1 MKPRLIGGTLLAI
14 SCVATVLLSGTG
26 STLQAQGGREGAEEV
41 YTGTAVSM
49 GGATRYFTLTITGRT
64 PDAEAKQYL
73 QILQSQG
80 QDALLKAIQKNKLG
94 TIQFEGLGRD
104 INVVREKQTEAG
116 RKITIVFER
125 WLQFFELRYGT
136 RSVDYPFT
144 YIELY
149 INAQGKGEG
158 TMIGAARISWDKKKD
173 AIDVEN
179 FATYPLRLVNVERR
193 K

>member
-1 MKPRLIGGTLLAI
+1 
-14 SCVATVLLSGTG
+14 
-26 STLQAQGGREGAEEV
+26 
-41 YTGTAVSM
+41 
-49 GGATRYFTLTITGRT
+49 
-64 PDAEAKQYL
+64 
-73 QILQSQG
+73 
-80 QDALLKAIQKNKLG
+80 LG